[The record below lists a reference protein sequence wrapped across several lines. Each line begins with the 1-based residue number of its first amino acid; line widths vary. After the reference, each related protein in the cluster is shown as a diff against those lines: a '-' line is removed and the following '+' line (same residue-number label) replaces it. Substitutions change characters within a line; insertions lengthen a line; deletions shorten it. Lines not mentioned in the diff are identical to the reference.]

1 MKIYVYVS
9 NCIKLF
15 LYNIKLILNFYLLFI
30 EMENN
35 RQRFEVGFVLC
46 KDNLIQLFICICI
59 FICNSVVLFYFFV
72 NFIVGKIMDI

>member
-30 EMENN
+30 VMENS
-35 RQRFEVGFVLC
+35 E
-46 KDNLIQLFICICI
+46 I
-59 FICNSVVLFYFFV
+59 
-72 NFIVGKIMDI
+72 NFK